1 MKRRTPIIALL
12 AVAGPLL
19 VVACSAKPKPVAA
32 REAKPIVAAASP
44 SPTVVSPPAPAVGM
58 EPTALAPVRIS
69 VEEMNRKGYVKDA
82 FFDYDRYD
90 LRPDQRDTLTK
101 DAAWLR
107 EHPTVKI
114 MVEGHCDERGTSQ
127 YNMALGQQRAEA
139 VKDYLVQLGID
150 ASRIQ
155 IISYGKERPF
165 EMGHDEKA
173 WAQNRRDHFLV
184 TAS

>member
-127 YNMALGQQRAEA
+127 
-139 VKDYLVQLGID
+139 
-150 ASRIQ
+150 
-155 IISYGKERPF
+155 
-165 EMGHDEKA
+165 
-173 WAQNRRDHFLV
+173 
-184 TAS
+184 

>member
-1 MKRRTPIIALL
+1 MKRRTTLIALL
-12 AVAGPLL
+12 AVAGPML

-32 REAKPIVAAASP
+32 PEAKPVAAAASP
-44 SPTVVSPPAPAVGM
+44 APAAVSAPAPAAAL
-58 EPTALAPVRIS
+58 EPTAPVHIS

-82 FFDYDRYD
+82 FFDYARYD
-90 LRPDQRDTLTK
+90 IRPDQRDTLTK

-150 ASRIQ
+150 PSRIQ
-155 IISYGKERPF
+155 IISFGKERPF
-165 EMGHDEKA
+165 VTGHDEKA

-184 TAS
+184 TAG

>member
-1 MKRRTPIIALL
+1 MNRRTTLIALL
-12 AVAGPLL
+12 TVTGPLL
-19 VVACSAKPKPVAA
+19 AVACSAKPKPVAA
-32 REAKPIVAAASP
+32 PDAKPIATSSSP
-44 SPTVVSPPAPAVGM
+44 SPTVVSPPASTVDRKQTTP
-58 EPTALAPVRIS
+58 APVRIS

-165 EMGHDEKA
+165 ATGHDENA

-184 TAS
+184 TAG

>member
-1 MKRRTPIIALL
+1 MKRHTTHIAIL
-12 AVAGPLL
+12 AMAGPLL
-19 VVACSAKPKPVAA
+19 TVACSAKPKPATA
-32 REAKPIVAAASP
+32 LEAKPVAAAY
-44 SPTVVSPPAPAVGM
+44 PAPASVP
-58 EPTALAPVRIS
+58 EPAPSAAVETAAPAPVHIS

-82 FFDYDRYD
+82 FFDYARYD
-90 LRPDQRDTLTK
+90 IRLDQRDTLTK

-114 MVEGHCDERGTSQ
+114 VVEGHCDERGTSQ

-139 VKDYLVQLGID
+139 VKNFLVQLGID
-150 ASRIQ
+150 PSRIQ

-165 EMGHDEKA
+165 ETGHDEKA

-184 TAS
+184 TAG